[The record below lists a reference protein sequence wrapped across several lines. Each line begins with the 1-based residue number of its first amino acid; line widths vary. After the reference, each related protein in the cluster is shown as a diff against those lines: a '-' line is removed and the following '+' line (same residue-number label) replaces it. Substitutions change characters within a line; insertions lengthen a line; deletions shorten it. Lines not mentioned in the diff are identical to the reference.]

1 MTYTSFFMTR
11 IIQRTLI
18 ITLSLFFCFNLKAQ
32 LPIVNQDSLKIPKV
46 KTESRTKSA
55 GGGSSSGG
63 IAPVSMPIMPSA
75 HAASLV
81 RAATASP
88 NLYTGAVNVSIPL
101 FTLPAQGM
109 SVPIGLVYQSN
120 GVKVNDRN
128 GPLGMT
134 WNLQGGGAVA
144 RIVRGYPDEFQGELK
159 KETWKEG
166 DSSKDKEEVNVKG
179 YWHYPYPSDYQVDN
193 DSFETILDYVEA
205 KDDEI
210 RDSEP
215 DKYFFSAPG
224 LSGSFYIPKKGESPV
239 LHCDADVDLQ
249 VSYKDNEINGFLIT
263 TVAGVCY
270 EFGMNSSFIEK
281 QSFRSNSTLTEARH
295 KKIKT
300 KVYETKFKYAKKKY
314 SSTFMEE
321 GDAYK
326 SVWYLKRIITPFYAD
341 YIHFTYAI
349 DADKIEKQAKSFD
362 VIIGNSLN
370 NYDLIDSNSK
380 IKVEV
385 TPVYSSYISQKF
397 IEKQTTSKVF
407 APKRLISISSN
418 SGKITFKYNGDSE
431 KNKEWIYAHR
441 NRRIESIDFYGK
453 DKKSILKTIRLSY
466 KGIDNKIGES
476 KKSIFTGSPLIETTA
491 PKKIERRYFLESI
504 KEVNRDQTETINLFS
519 FQYQKPDLLP
529 IPNSYSQNQNG
540 YYVAYGDFRSHFYI
554 DTKHQFYSMLALS
567 PYKPGITKEFIP
579 NNATVVNGLL
589 IGMQNATGANTSFKY
604 EASEYGAIL
613 KESALKDGDKTIS
626 LTKYSYE
633 NPSVPLGNTSRI
645 YPVGYYDTGISA
657 WGRGEVFLTH
667 GTIRGYSKATVESN
681 GIKECAFF
689 TTSKD
694 YDNQLLPASFRKEK
708 LKKAEVVDLGSGKK
722 FKVYTHKD
730 YLDCI
735 YAMSSSTYKRAY
747 DYWPNF
753 IGANAEELRGTPRYL
768 RYLANYFY
776 SVRRAKTKLKFDY
789 ELITKHVDHVGRPTE
804 RDQLRGR
811 ILRKESYNLADKLSS
826 VEEYNYTPF
835 LLSDYTDVRQPFI
848 VSESYTEAG
857 DDKYIVPYSI
867 NYETLRLNE
876 IKKTTYTSDGTV
888 LSSTSTIDKYAS
900 IFPLLPEQTSSHNI
914 NNGDKV
920 KTIIAY
926 KSFQS
931 STKSSRTKSAEIGD
945 DGDDDDDSGGG
956 SANTSLKKTPYPK
969 YLPNKQT
976 IYKNGLLLSG
986 SEVVFDEEKKLA
998 KHVKAYINEKYEITD
1013 YYDKFDSQGRILQ
1026 THGRDGIYTSYR
1038 YKGGQIELIAENA
1051 TYDQIKSGKPEDLRK
1066 KLPETSIISVDYSPE
1081 GFMKTKTDINGLS
1094 THYDYDDFGRL
1105 NLISDFEKNVLR
1117 GYEYQYGKVGQKV
1130 TEKKLG
1136 IGEMQV
1142 GLSFVVGGYTERTS
1156 KGMSTKG
1163 KNYIASY
1170 TFRKEGA
1177 LFQERN
1183 KSEKAFKS
1191 LEYQDGLG
1199 RAIQQI
1205 ALKTL
1210 PGEYSMVKGFEYD
1223 SLGRQST
1230 QYRNLPMLTNGSY
1243 KDSWKTYLKSAYQSS
1258 YKSESLF
1265 DDYNRLSK
1273 QGSFGRNYALN
1284 AHASNYSYGMNKSG
1298 IPSYS
1303 IKQGDDE
1310 FKAKT
1315 YASGT
1320 LFRNAVYFEGIT
1332 NVSYKNMDGQ
1342 VVRKAAIKGKVTTDP
1357 TYENALITDYVY
1369 DDYGNLRAILP
1380 PQAKGDVNQD
1390 KFVYQFHYD
1399 KRGRIIKKNIPGAG
1413 SIVLKYDDLDRPINE
1428 TDARGNTTYVKY
1440 DQFSR
1445 PIETGLRLHSATGT
1459 DSDMP
1464 LQKSYYDNYEFDFA
1478 KANPPRFK
1486 NAKFN
1491 KGRSTGS
1498 ETKVLGEE
1506 VWIKSVNYYDK
1517 RGRLIEVIS
1526 QNNTGGIDK
1535 IKNSYDFE
1543 GKLLS
1548 SVLTKNYKGKEW
1560 DVTREYAYGKTGE
1573 LLDVSHKI
1581 NKERK
1586 VILNAF
1592 KYKPDGALAEKRVHN
1607 GKIKTKYEYD
1617 ELDRMVKTATEKH
1630 FELELAFDSNLDGT
1644 QNTPYYDGSLSAMAW
1659 KTAGKERMTYS
1670 FDYDDYKNLK
1680 AANSNDHAYTASYS
1694 YNKNGNIDQLQR
1706 FDSIGL
1712 YQSLTYKYKGNQL
1725 DSLKRNNTEEVE
1737 VWPGDA
1743 NNNTEVDVDDLQDV
1757 GYYWHL
1763 KVRPRD
1769 KRSDEWMA
1777 WWVKRRKGDKT
1788 VFSDSNGDGFINE
1801 MDTVAIN
1808 QNLLKSHPTAK
1819 INKNNTYGYQY
1830 DANGN
1835 MIWDEYKNIEIH
1847 YNHLNLPDTIIAHG
1861 QGKIINVYLADGS
1874 LLQRKVIVIEGQGED
1889 AEEKEIDRLDYQ
1901 GEFLFQEDRLS
1912 KIITEE
1918 GYVSPSETN
1927 KKKLTY
1933 FYVVS
1938 DHLGHSRVVLDEK
1951 ENVVQTTAYYPYGL
1965 PITDLSS
1972 ETKYNYLY
1980 TGKEFV
1986 GEFGLN
1992 WYDHHARQYDAEIGR
2007 WSAIDPQLVS
2017 ASPYMAMG
2025 NNPMMMIDPDG
2036 ENPLVAAVIVAAII
2050 AGGTYTASVA
2060 FSDGGFSNWNW
2071 GQFAGSVITGAAS
2084 GALTAGVGG
2093 AFGGIGGGYTS
2104 LGAKALNEAGRAF
2117 AHGVVQGTLGTAQG
2131 GSFKN
2136 GFASGALGSLGG
2148 SAFGAVGGKFAE
2160 SRVGMT
2166 SFGAFSGGV
2175 GAELSGGDFWRGA
2188 GTGATIS
2195 LLNHLADH
2203 TEGSL
2208 AEKKAFKE
2216 RYSLDGMNLADVK
2229 NLTDGAG
2236 YASGVA
2242 GATQLG
2248 MIQYR
2253 NSLSLSSKIG
2263 TFSKFFTTYKGV
2275 GVTSKFLGNT
2285 ATYVGA
2291 PISVGLDYRAY
2302 NNGEI
2307 GIRRLSYRTT
2317 GTASSIATG
2326 AVVGW
2331 QYGKAWGAVAGAF
2344 VGGVV
2349 TFGEMLYDAG
2359 SYLSNEINS
2368 QVYNFKRGLGNGWYP
2383 GR

>member
-1 MTYTSFFMTR
+1 MTR

-120 GVKVNDRN
+120 GVKVNDKN

-144 RIVRGYPDEFQGELK
+144 RIVRGYPDEFRGELK
-159 KETWKEG
+159 KEIWTSEYQKKQK
-166 DSSKDKEEVNVKG
+166 SKIDVKG
-179 YWHYPYPSDYQVDN
+179 FWYNKIPYDFTSVEK
-193 DSFETILDYVEA
+193 SFNKILDYSEG
-205 KDDEI
+205 KKKEI
-210 RDSEP
+210 WDSEP
-215 DKYFFSAPG
+215 DKYIFSAPG
-224 LSGSFYIPKKGESPV
+224 LAGSFYIPKKGV
-239 LHCDADVDLQ
+239 KFTLHCDADVDLQ

-270 EFGMNSSFIEK
+270 EFGMSSNFVEK
-281 QSFRSNSTLTEARH
+281 QAFSKESTICEARH
-295 KKIKT
+295 KKKADLCYSVEYEFEPSVFIDT
-300 KVYETKFKYAKKKY
+300 K
-314 SSTFMEE
+314 MEE
-321 GDAYK
+321 EDAYI
-326 SVWYLKRIITPFYAD
+326 STWYLKSITTPFYSD
-341 YIHFTYAI
+341 YIQYQYKEDEDKVNIQAKTV
-349 DADKIEKQAKSFD
+349 DAVLDNALNYYKYTNEKQEIE
-362 VIIGNSLN
+362 VGRIPLN
-370 NYDLIDSNSK
+370 ESYLSQI
-380 IKVEV
+380 
-385 TPVYSSYISQKF
+385 YSI
-397 IEKQTTSKVF
+397 KQTTVKVF
-407 APKRLISISSN
+407 KPKRLIGISSRSSKIVFDYTN
-418 SGKITFKYNGDSE
+418 DNKDKRINRIALFGADKKTVIKTNVLEYQANEARISELNCPLMDNRIVYRRSSYSGKAGTARSNRGSATTTRRNTDNSNQVKMPERFFLSNIKELSKSGSDQIDLFSFEYLRPEFLPEIGSQSQNHFGYYTAYPDFKSLFNIDSE
-431 KNKEWIYAHR
+431 SNYYSLLALNNRPDRRGNRQRSVSPIELTVPNGLLAGMRNPTGAQTQFIY
-441 NRRIESIDFYGK
+441 ESKPEGNIL
-453 DKKSILKTIRLSY
+453 KKSIIKDGKQVVQKMDYVYNAPVSPYGSTSNIYPAGDYQFGLSPW
-466 KGIDNKIGES
+466 GRTE
-476 KKSIFTGSPLIETTA
+476 IFLTQASPLGYGNVELNTNGS
-491 PKKIERRYFLESI
+491 K
-504 KEVNRDQTETINLFS
+504 
-519 FQYQKPDLLP
+519 
-529 IPNSYSQNQNG
+529 SQ
-540 YYVAYGDFRSHFYI
+540 
-554 DTKHQFYSMLALS
+554 L
-567 PYKPGITKEFIP
+567 
-579 NNATVVNGLL
+579 
-589 IGMQNATGANTSFKY
+589 
-604 EASEYGAIL
+604 
-613 KESALKDGDKTIS
+613 
-626 LTKYSYE
+626 
-633 NPSVPLGNTSRI
+633 
-645 YPVGYYDTGISA
+645 
-657 WGRGEVFLTH
+657 
-667 GTIRGYSKATVESN
+667 
-681 GIKECAFF
+681 FF
-689 TTSKD
+689 TTAFD
-694 YDNQLLPASFRKEK
+694 YDNAINESTFLKKTFKNVVLDWSDADTGYYTGGKETYVDIQMFLDQVTKLYPNQMSSINSLWKETAGNGKNEEFNSIEYLEYVVRVLTKKYRPDGLNGCKINYHEK
-708 LKKAEVVDLGSGKK
+708 LVTEK
-722 FKVYTHKD
+722 
-730 YLDCI
+730 
-735 YAMSSSTYKRAY
+735 
-747 DYWPNF
+747 
-753 IGANAEELRGTPRYL
+753 
-768 RYLANYFY
+768 
-776 SVRRAKTKLKFDY
+776 
-789 ELITKHVDHVGRPTE
+789 VDHVGRPTE
-804 RDQLRGR
+804 RDQLRGK
-811 ILRKESYNLADKLSS
+811 ILRKESYNLAGKLSS

-835 LLSDYTDVRQPFI
+835 LLNEYTDKQQPFI
-848 VSESYTEAG
+848 VSKSYTEAG

-867 NYETLRLNE
+867 NYETLRLN
-876 IKKTTYTSDGTV
+876 KVQTTTYTSDGIK
-888 LSSTSTIDKYAS
+888 LKSTSTIDKYAS
-900 IFPLLPEQTSSHNI
+900 LFPLLPEQTSSHNI

-931 STKSSRTKSAEIGD
+931 STKSSRTKSAEIKD
-945 DGDDDDDSGGG
+945 DGDDDSGNGGG

-998 KHVKAYINEKYEITD
+998 KHVKSYIGGDYEITD
-1013 YYDKFDSQGRILQ
+1013 YYDKFDSYGRILQ

-1038 YKGGQIELIAENA
+1038 YKGSQIELIAENA

-1066 KLPETSIISVDYSPE
+1066 KLPDANFISVTYSPE
-1081 GFMKTKTDINGLS
+1081 GFMKTKTGVNGLS
-1094 THYDYDDFGRL
+1094 VYYDYDDFGRFKQL
-1105 NLISDFEKNVLR
+1105 SDFEKNALK
-1117 GYEYQYGKVGQKV
+1117 GYEYQYGRVGQKV

-1136 IGEMQV
+1136 IGEMQI

-1156 KGMSTKG
+1156 KGLSTKG

-1273 QGSFGRNYALN
+1273 QGRFGENYALN

-1303 IKQGDDE
+1303 IEQGDDE

-1320 LFRNAVYFEGIT
+1320 LFRNVVYFEGIT

-1357 TYENALITDYVY
+1357 TYETALITDYVY

-1399 KRGRIIKKNIPGAG
+1399 KRGRVYKKKIPGAG

-1440 DQFSR
+1440 DKFSR
-1445 PIETGLRLHSATGT
+1445 PIETGLRLRSATGT
-1459 DSDMP
+1459 DSDVP

-1478 KANPPRFK
+1478 RANPPSFK
-1486 NAKFN
+1486 NAKYN

-1543 GKLLS
+1543 GKVLS
-1548 SVLTKNYKGKEW
+1548 SVLIKNYKGKEW
-1560 DVTREYAYGKTGE
+1560 IVTREYAYGKTGE
-1573 LLDVSHKI
+1573 LLDVSHKV

-1592 KYKPDGALAEKRVHN
+1592 KYKPDGALAEKRMHN

-1743 NNNTEVDVDDLQDV
+1743 NNNTEVDVDDLLDV
-1757 GYYWHL
+1757 GYNWYL

-1835 MIWDEYKNIEIH
+1835 MVFDEYKNIEIH

-1889 AEEKEIDRLDYQ
+1889 AKEKEIDRLDYQ

-1972 ETKYNYLY
+1972 ETKYKYLY

-2017 ASPYMAMG
+2017 ASPYMGMG

-2036 ENPLVAAVIVAAII
+2036 ENPLVAAIIIGAVI
-2050 AGGTYTASVA
+2050 AGGSYTASVA

-2071 GQFAGSVITGAAS
+2071 GQFVSSVGVGAVS
-2084 GALTAGVGG
+2084 GAITYGIGG
-2093 AFGGIGGGYTS
+2093 AFGGVGGGYS
-2104 LGAKALNEAGRAF
+2104 SFGAKAINEMGRAF
-2117 AHGVVQGTLGTAQG
+2117 AHGIAQG
-2131 GSFKN
+2131 SLSGLQGGDIRG

-2148 SAFGAVGGKFAE
+2148 SAFGAVGGKFAK
-2160 SRVGMT
+2160 SMGGTVGF
-2166 SFGAFSGGV
+2166 SALSGGI

-2188 GTGATIS
+2188 GAGATIG
-2195 LLNHLADH
+2195 LLNHTGQQLKQKLERPGRINLKKKPVRGFKRWMRYINRYNGVDP
-2203 TEGSL
+2203 ESG
-2208 AEKKAFKE
+2208 KAFNLSDMVDPRTVPKKNWFMGMFDLTTSISGTSDGVRWSIQDNTISSSHINNITRISPYE
-2216 RYSLDGMNLADVK
+2216 KMVGNKPLLIIRAYRY
-2229 NLTDGAG
+2229 
-2236 YASGVA
+2236 
-2242 GATQLG
+2242 QE
-2248 MIQYR
+2248 
-2253 NSLSLSSKIG
+2253 
-2263 TFSKFFTTYKGV
+2263 V
-2275 GVTSKFLGNT
+2275 GVFSLMFSDYNSFNNYCK
-2285 ATYVGA
+2285 Y
-2291 PISVGLDYRAY
+2291 IGL
-2302 NNGEI
+2302 NNK
-2307 GIRRLSYRTT
+2307 
-2317 GTASSIATG
+2317 
-2326 AVVGW
+2326 
-2331 QYGKAWGAVAGAF
+2331 Q
-2344 VGGVV
+2344 
-2349 TFGEMLYDAG
+2349 
-2359 SYLSNEINS
+2359 
-2368 QVYNFKRGLGNGWYP
+2368 
-2383 GR
+2383 